1 MAVGSFGMQLGA
13 CPSVCLP
20 TIYVCP
26 SICLSVYPPI
36 HPSAHPPVLPGAGG
50 GPFHGPERSPG
61 PLRSREGELEAAEPP
76 EGAEGCGRCGAA
88 AARSEEWG
96 ALLVLLPDGM
106 QVRDAA
112 AAAGGAPPLA
122 GTTAGTTV
130 CTTAGAGH
138 LPLRAHRHSDLQ
150 VQSGLFAFRL
160 QLR

>member
-1 MAVGSFGMQLGA
+1 MSAHLSA
-13 CPSVCLP
+13 CPF
-20 TIYVCP
+20 VCP

-50 GPFHGPERSPG
+50 GPFHSPERSPG

-96 ALLVLLPDGM
+96 ALLVLLRDGM

-112 AAAGGAPPLA
+112 AAAGGAPPL
-122 GTTAGTTV
+122 AGTTV